1 MARDTSGKIPAS
13 DEKIL
18 RHLAVAAAVHIG
30 TSAPFNLGNFF
41 VKRIGFANIP
51 VVGMVVACRPQD
63 TSAVVPIVRSF
74 VYTELEGAGI
84 PNEAVEF
91 IPTRG
96 ETERG
101 GRQTMFVD
109 TNESSPTKGKN
120 KRGQLYEF
128 RFEIKKEF
136 IQRFVWDTWRGK
148 LPEHPGGKEET
159 KG

>member
-1 MARDTSGKIPAS
+1 MSDSSEKIPA
-13 DEKIL
+13 DAE
-18 RHLAVAAAVHIG
+18 RMMRRLAVTDTVRFG
-30 TSAPFNLGNFF
+30 TSAPFHLGAFF

-63 TSAVVPIVRSF
+63 ASAVVPIVRSF

-84 PNEAVEF
+84 SNEAVEF
-91 IPTRG
+91 VPTRG
-96 ETERG
+96 QTERG
-101 GRQTMFVD
+101 GRQTLFVD

-148 LPEHPGGKEET
+148 LPEATRGKEET
-159 KG
+159 QG